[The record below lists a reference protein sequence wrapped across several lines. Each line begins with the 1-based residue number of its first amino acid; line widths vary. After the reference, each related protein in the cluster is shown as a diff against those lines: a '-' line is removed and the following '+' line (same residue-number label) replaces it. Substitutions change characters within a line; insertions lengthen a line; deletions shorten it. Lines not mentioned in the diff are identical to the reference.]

1 MELVLPQFG
10 LFFWTIVIF
19 LIFFFILK
27 KFAWGFI
34 LKAIQERE
42 QSIETSLK
50 AAEAAR
56 IEMEKLTANNEAIL
70 RQAQIERD
78 AILREAKMAGE
89 KIVTDAK
96 DKATKE
102 AAILLER
109 VKNQIQ
115 AEKMAALTDIKN
127 QIGELSLKIAET
139 ILKNELADKS
149 HHEKYIQSVVS
160 DINLN

>member
-96 DKATKE
+96 DKAAKE